1 MIVIKTPALTGNNY
15 KILLLVIISTIQ
27 PQYQRTIC
35 HSIAI
40 YLYKCHLLKQVP
52 EEPIIIFK
60 WGGKKDT
67 VPLQYYIRHSSS
79 VLQLTYLLS

>member
-1 MIVIKTPALTGNNY
+1 MTVIKTLALTGNNY

-40 YLYKCHLLKQVP
+40 YLYKRHLLKQVP
-52 EEPIIIFK
+52 ENLSLFLS
-60 WGGKKDT
+60 GG
-67 VPLQYYIRHSSS
+67 
-79 VLQLTYLLS
+79 